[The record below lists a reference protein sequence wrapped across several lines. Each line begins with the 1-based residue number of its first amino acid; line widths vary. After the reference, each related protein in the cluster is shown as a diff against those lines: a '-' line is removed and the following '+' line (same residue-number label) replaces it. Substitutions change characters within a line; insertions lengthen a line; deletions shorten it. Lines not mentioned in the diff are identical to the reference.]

1 MNVTS
6 NTPLEGWMKTVSGV
20 LPILLVLT
28 LTPVH
33 GRILYMFLFKL
44 PYCKLEV
51 YGIMAHIEIIQ
62 LLSVPGIFMMGVAQF
77 LGYDPGNIVIL
88 FFHIISVSSRI
99 EPALSFVLALN
110 RLKIMCKLGIPRWAN
125 MVFYIVIYIYGTLT
139 MVALFTPW
147 CGLHFTVGE
156 NWGEYDFSK
165 PYTCLLRFITEA
177 VLMGVHRNMPP
188 FHNQLV
194 NFIFFICFASN
205 AIVLP
210 PVTLLIV
217 NRSFA
222 NDFFA
227 RKGPTTLANI
237 ASIKPTGPPQN

>member
-1 MNVTS
+1 
-6 NTPLEGWMKTVSGV
+6 
-20 LPILLVLT
+20 
-28 LTPVH
+28 
-33 GRILYMFLFKL
+33 MFLFKL

-139 MVALFTPW
+139 MVALFTP
-147 CGLHFTVGE
+147 C
-156 NWGEYDFSK
+156 K
-165 PYTCLLRFITEA
+165 PYTWYVERSNYFFMMSFGGATLTCYVAIFAHLIYTKKSTGMNHSVTKTETNVLFYSLLRFITEA